1 MNQGKI
7 RICTFI
13 SNVSVLKC
21 DSLEYCPVNNLKKY
35 MEFCNENG
43 FVLTGGYVF
52 RPIDSYSNI
61 SDKPLTSSAV
71 NEKKGVGG

>member
-1 MNQGKI
+1 MN
-7 RICTFI
+7 
-13 SNVSVLKC
+13 
-21 DSLEYCPVNNLKKY
+21 DLKKY
-35 MEFCNENG
+35 MEFCKENG

-71 NEKKGVGG
+71 NGRL